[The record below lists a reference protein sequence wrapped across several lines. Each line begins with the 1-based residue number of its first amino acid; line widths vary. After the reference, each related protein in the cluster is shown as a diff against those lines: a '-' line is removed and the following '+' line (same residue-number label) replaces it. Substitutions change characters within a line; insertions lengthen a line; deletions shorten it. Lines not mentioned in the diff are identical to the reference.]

1 MSAYSKFS
9 CCSPFSPLPII
20 AVIKLFKYFGMIV
33 VKGHATR
40 SSNWVGIITAEFRER
55 FVGNLGDEHDVVLN
69 K

>member
-1 MSAYSKFS
+1 
-9 CCSPFSPLPII
+9 LPII